1 MIGDPGVSGVGE
13 VFLAFFIASPM
24 LLDAEVCPT
33 LGLEKDPLPALI
45 ANKSLGEESALEAP
59 AWT

>member
-1 MIGDPGVSGVGE
+1 MIGDSGVSGGGE

-33 LGLEKDPLPALI
+33 LGRE
-45 ANKSLGEESALEAP
+45 
-59 AWT
+59 